1 MKNDRLKNIYN
12 IVSEILDDI
21 ENKVFAY
28 TGDAFGG
35 PIEALRIRIKDEQKA
50 NFNEQDYISQIY
62 DKLALYIKIEY
73 YYRDVISEI
82 FGSKELA
89 DYSAIRMHIL
99 IELFHDRR
107 FDKDSISK
115 VLRRHVVYNNI
126 PIEWTENFYNKLL
139 ED

>member
-1 MKNDRLKNIYN
+1 MKNDRLKTIYN

-35 PIEALRIRIKDEQKA
+35 PVEALRIRIKDEQKA
-50 NFNEQDYISQIY
+50 NFDEQDYISQIY

-73 YYRDVISEI
+73 YYRDVINEI

-99 IELFHDRR
+99 IELFHDKR

-115 VLRRHVVYNNI
+115 VLRRHVIYNNI